1 MNIEKSLVND
11 KITALRKTNIPPRRY
26 FKRYKQQNKP
36 LKNCYEY
43 LKTTIAIRFNLLHVC
58 PSLPSFAFVVIRF
71 GRLLSV
77 TQFGGST
84 HCLNFYE
91 FRDLAP

>member
-11 KITALRKTNIPPRRY
+11 KITALRKTNIPPRR
-26 FKRYKQQNKP
+26 FQTLQTTNKP
-36 LKNCYEY
+36 LRNCYEY
-43 LKTTIAIRFNLLHVC
+43 SKTTTAIRFNLLHFC
-58 PSLPSFAFVVIRF
+58 PSLPSFAFGVIRF
-71 GRLLSV
+71 GRLLPSV

>member
-11 KITALRKTNIPPRRY
+11 KIIALRKTNIPTRRY

-43 LKTTIAIRFNLLHVC
+43 LKTTIAIRLNLLHVC
-58 PSLPSFAFVVIRF
+58 PSLPSFVFAVMSF

-77 TQFGGST
+77 TQFGSST
-84 HCLNFYE
+84 YCLNFYE